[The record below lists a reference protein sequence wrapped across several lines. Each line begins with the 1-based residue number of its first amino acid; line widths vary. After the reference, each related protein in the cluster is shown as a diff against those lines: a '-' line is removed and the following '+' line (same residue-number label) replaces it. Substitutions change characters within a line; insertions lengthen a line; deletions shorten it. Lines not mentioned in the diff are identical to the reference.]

1 MKKAILLCAVLLL
14 GASGHATC
22 PTADVSGDCYVGPAD
37 LAILASQWESEPNM
51 ADFSI
56 MAGQWLTKGI
66 RGIVFVDIPGGT
78 FQMGDS
84 FNEADS
90 DELPVH
96 AVALSSFR
104 MSKYEITNQQ
114 YCDYLNSAYP
124 AQIKVDGGIVY
135 MADDDDN
142 SFPLCS
148 TSSAPAGRP
157 NYGEYSQINYSE
169 GFSVN
174 TKDGTTDMSKHPM
187 VMVSWYGSVA
197 YCNWKSQQ
205 AGLESCYDLS
215 TWQYDSTKNGIRLP
229 TEAEWEY
236 AARGGE
242 HSPYYRYPWGNFIDG
257 SMANYISAGDPYE
270 TGSFPYTTP
279 AGYYDGGQI
288 PAGADMVNG
297 YGLYDMAGN
306 VWEWCSDWY
315 SSSYY
320 SSSPDTDPAGPATG
334 SHRVF
339 RGGSWNLD
347 ADYCRV
353 ANRGSGGSPDIRDKS
368 RGFRVCLD

>member
-1 MKKAILLCAVLLL
+1 MMKKAMLVCAVLLL
-14 GASGHATC
+14 GASCQGEC
-22 PTADVSGDCYVGPAD
+22 PIADVSGDCYVGLAD

-56 MAGQWLTKGI
+56 MASQWMTEGNPD
-66 RGIVFVDIPGGT
+66 IVFVDIPGGA

-84 FNEADS
+84 FNEVDP

-96 AVALSSFR
+96 TVTLSPFK
-104 MSKYEITNQQ
+104 MSKYETTNAQ

-124 AQIKVDGGIVY
+124 AQIKEDGGIIY
-135 MADDDDN
+135 AASDTYNDYPYCEMH
-142 SFPLCS
+142 SY
-148 TSSAPAGRP
+148 SS
-157 NYGEYSQINYSE
+157 YSQIDFS
-169 GFSVN
+169 GGVFSVN
-174 TKDGTTDMSKHPM
+174 TKDGETDMSNHPM

-205 AGLESCYDLS
+205 EGLESCYDLS
-215 TWQYDSTKNGIRLP
+215 TWQCDFTKNGIRLP

-257 SMANYISAGDPYE
+257 SMANYISTGDPYE
-270 TGSFPYTTP
+270 TGSSPYTTP
-279 AGYYDGGQI
+279 VDYYDGGQI

-306 VWEWCSDWY
+306 VWEWCSDLY
-315 SSSYY
+315 GSNYY
-320 SSSPDTDPAGPATG
+320 SGSPGTNPTGPATG
-334 SHRVF
+334 SYRVF
-339 RGGSWNLD
+339 RGGSWNLS
-347 ADYCRV
+347 AGYCRV
-353 ANRGSGGSPDIRDKS
+353 ANRGSGGSPDNHSYS
-368 RGFRVCLD
+368 RGFRVCLNRN